1 MCKEG
6 FKPLSRP
13 RALLGGIHLPYVQ
26 ISTSA
31 ALSGQEKSELRTCA
45 LSAMEMLGK
54 KRQYVMVHIL
64 DGQAL
69 TRGEAE
75 GDCAFCDVRVMGA
88 ADKCA
93 CDGFSARLSA
103 DIARVAHTAPQCVYL
118 TLSEL
123 SMCYTDGKLPP
134 GHAAV

>member
-1 MCKEG
+1 M
-6 FKPLSRP
+6 
-13 RALLGGIHLPYVQ
+13 PYVQ

-31 ALSGQEKSELRTCA
+31 TLSSQEIGELRACA
-45 LSAMEMLGK
+45 LNAMELLGK

-64 DGQAL
+64 DGQTL

-75 GDCAFCDVRVMGA
+75 GECAFCDVRVMGA
-88 ADKCA
+88 AEKCA
-93 CDGFSARLSA
+93 CDGFSERLSA

-123 SMCYTDGKLPP
+123 TLCYTDGKLPP
-134 GHAAV
+134 GHTPA

>member
-1 MCKEG
+1 M
-6 FKPLSRP
+6 
-13 RALLGGIHLPYVQ
+13 PYVQ
-26 ISTSA
+26 ITTSA
-31 ALSGQEKSELRTCA
+31 ALSDKEKSELRACA
-45 LSAMEMLGK
+45 LNAMELLGK

-75 GDCAFCDVRVMGA
+75 CNCAFCDVRVMGA
-88 ADKCA
+88 AERSA

-118 TLSEL
+118 SLSEL
-123 SMCYTDGKLPP
+123 SLCYTDGKLPP
-134 GHAAV
+134 GRPSV